1 MMMASPA
8 RVSRPISKSH
18 IYGVRTKKRLA
29 EVLDTDLPTLK
40 HLQNL
45 GDSAYILRVC
55 RPKPGK
61 KPRQVQDPIPE
72 LKAIHKR
79 LNRLLQRVAH
89 PAYVQAGLKGLS
101 YKTNAENHPHHEWVC
116 TIDVQSF
123 YPSCKRERIYQFFKQ
138 TLNCSPDVADIL
150 ADLNTVNGHLPTG
163 GPFSLLLSYW
173 SHLDIFEK
181 IHKSAEKHE
190 LKMTLYV
197 DDLTFSGKRARR
209 SFLNSQVKPI
219 LWEAGLVGHK
229 IKSYSPITPKHI
241 TVVVRTEAGSKVPF
255 SRARKIR
262 DAFELLAKATSPE
275 DKLVLMTQLVSRL
288 SEAAQIDSSFQ
299 KGADA
304 MRDCRR
310 NLLNMHPE
318 LKLT

>member
-1 MMMASPA
+1 MASPLQ
-8 RVSRPISKSH
+8 VSCPISKCH
-18 IYGVRTKKRLA
+18 IYGIRTKKRLA
-29 EVLDTDLPTLK
+29 EVLETDLPTLK
-40 HLQNL
+40 RLQNL
-45 GDSAYILRVC
+45 GDSAYILRLC

-101 YKTNAENHPHHEWVC
+101 YKTNAENHSSIEWVC
-116 TIDVQSF
+116 SIDVQSF

-138 TLNCSPDVADIL
+138 TLDCSPDVAEIL
-150 ADLNTVNGHLPTG
+150 ADLNIVNGHLPTG

-173 SHLDIFEK
+173 SHQDIFDK
-181 IHKSAEKHE
+181 IHESAEEHD

-209 SFLNSQVKPI
+209 SFLNSHVKPH
-219 LWEAGLVGHK
+219 LRAAGLVGHK
-229 IKSYSPITPKHI
+229 IKSFSPITPKHI
-241 TVVVRTEAGSKVPF
+241 TGVVRTKTGSKVPF
-255 SRARKIR
+255 IRARKIR
-262 DAFELLAKATSPE
+262 DAYALLAKATSPE

-288 SEAAQIDSSFQ
+288 SEAAQIDISFQ
-299 KGADA
+299 NGADA
-304 MRDCRR
+304 MLDCRR

-318 LKLT
+318 LKRTQ